1 MKTLFRWA
9 FRCFILLAVLAVA
22 GILLLDTIAREVA
35 VTRVK
40 SETGLDVKIGRVRVG
55 IFNPTITLEN
65 PWYFDN
71 RAEFGGSPLIDL
83 PELHVEY
90 DRQALVARKLHCH
103 LVRLN
108 LAQLNVV
115 EDKNGRTNLDALR
128 RRAQSL
134 GFEFAGIDTLNLTL
148 GKATFM
154 RMRQPGQVDELRL
167 DIHNQVLT
175 NIKSVQDL
183 SGVLMVALLRNG
195 VNLLGNARGG
205 GAQNWIERLAAA
217 PGK

>member
-9 FRCFILLAVLAVA
+9 FRCFILLVILVVA
-22 GILLLDTIAREVA
+22 CLLLLDTIAREVA
-35 VTRVK
+35 ETRIK
-40 SETGLDVKIGRVRVG
+40 SETGLDVKIGKVRIG
-55 IFNPTITLEN
+55 IFIPSITVEN
-65 PWYFDN
+65 LVLYN
-71 RAEFGGSPLIDL
+71 RAEFGGSPLLDL

-90 DRQALVARKLHCH
+90 DRQALLARKLHCQ

-115 EDKNGRTNLDALR
+115 EDKHGRTNLDALR
-128 RRAQSL
+128 RQAQSS

-154 RMRQPGQVDELRL
+154 RMKQPGQVEELKL

-175 NIKSVQDL
+175 NIKSAQDL

-195 VNLLGNARGG
+195 VNLLGNTRGG
-205 GAQNWIERLAAA
+205 GAQNWFERLVAA

>member
-9 FRCFILLAVLAVA
+9 FRCFILLVILAVA

-35 VTRVK
+35 ETRIK
-40 SETGLDVKIGRVRVG
+40 SETGLDVKIGRVRIG
-55 IFNPTITLEN
+55 LFIPSITVEN
-65 PWYFDN
+65 LVLYN
-71 RAEFGGSPLIDL
+71 RAEFGGSPLLDL

-90 DRQALVARKLHCH
+90 DRQALLARKLHCQF
-103 LVRLN
+103 VRLN

-128 RRAQSL
+128 RRAQSS

-154 RMRQPGQVDELRL
+154 RMSHPGQVDELKL

-175 NIKSVQDL
+175 NIKSAQDL
-183 SGVLMVALLRNG
+183 TGVLMVALLRNG
-195 VNLLGNARGG
+195 VNLLGNVRGG
-205 GAQNWIERLAAA
+205 GAQSWIERLLAA

>member
-9 FRCFILLAVLAVA
+9 FRCFIVLVVLAVA

-35 VTRVK
+35 ETRVK

-65 PWYFDN
+65 LVLYN

-90 DRQALVARKLHCH
+90 DRQALVARTLHCH

-128 RRAQSL
+128 RRAQSS
-134 GFEFAGIDTLNLTL
+134 GFEFAGIDILNLTL

-175 NIKSVQDL
+175 NIKSAQDL
-183 SGVLMVALLRNG
+183 SSVLMVALLRNG